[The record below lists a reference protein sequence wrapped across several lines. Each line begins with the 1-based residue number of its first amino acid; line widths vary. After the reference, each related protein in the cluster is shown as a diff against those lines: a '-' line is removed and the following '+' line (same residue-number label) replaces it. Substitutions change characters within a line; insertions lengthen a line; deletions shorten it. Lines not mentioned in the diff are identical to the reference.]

1 MGRNNRDFDQDRAP
15 SINVSE
21 AAGKQKTLNKR
32 REEEVDE
39 NAFNRSYEAWK
50 KAGDPFYN
58 KEKRKDNN
66 E

>member
-1 MGRNNRDFDQDRAP
+1 MGRNNGDFENGRG
-15 SINVSE
+15 SI
-21 AAGKQKTLNKR
+21 
-32 REEEVDE
+32 EEEVDE